1 MPACTAAN
9 RVKDFIVMKH
19 KLILGLLAAAL
30 LLLAPLGSCNRDQPV
45 LEPIPT
51 GPVNAAINL
60 SLPGYLYLQLP
71 GSWAFLSGGHR
82 GVVLVHDFN
91 GEWYAFERT
100 CAYQPTTACSVIQ
113 VDSNL
118 LQLRCGT
125 YQAGRFSPCCS
136 SRYGFNGLPNGGPA
150 PRGLGRYSV
159 QKIGNMLYISN

>member
-1 MPACTAAN
+1 MAAN
-9 RVKDFIVMKH
+9 RVRASTVMNRKH
-19 KLILGLLAAAL
+19 FFAILAAAC
-30 LLLAPLGSCNRDQPV
+30 LLLAPMASCNRDQPV

-60 SLPGYLYLQLP
+60 ALPGYLYLQLP

-82 GVVLVHDFN
+82 GVLLVHDFN

-100 CAYQPTTACSVIQ
+100 CAYQPTSACSVIQ

-125 YQAGRFSPCCS
+125 YPSGSFSPCCS

>member
-1 MPACTAAN
+1 MPVCTAAS
-9 RVKDFIVMKH
+9 RAKDFTAMNR
-19 KLILGLLAAAL
+19 KLFLALLAGSM
-30 LLLAPLGSCNRDQPV
+30 LLLAPLESCNRDQPV
-45 LEPIPT
+45 IEPIPT

-71 GSWAFLSGGHR
+71 GSWAFL
-82 GVVLVHDFN
+82 N

-125 YQAGRFSPCCS
+125 YESGRFSPCCA